1 MVSKNIALPCMNTTS
16 GWPISIL
23 KLPTTSTAKDT
34 RAVAALG
41 AKYLLSRNEQFNQEA
56 IVRIERQTVAQEARM
71 MPALFEQVKKEG
83 VEVGMEQGE
92 KNALLKIAENLIREG
107 MDIAKV
113 CKMTELSREQIETLR
128 NGLPKH

>member
-1 MVSKNIALPCMNTTS
+1 
-16 GWPISIL
+16 
-23 KLPTTSTAKDT
+23 
-34 RAVAALG
+34 
-41 AKYLLSRNEQFNQEA
+41 
-56 IVRIERQTVAQEARM
+56 M
-71 MPALFEQVKKEG
+71 MPALFEQIKKEG
-83 VEVGMEQGE
+83 VEVGVEQGE